1 MNTDTMNLKA
11 SVDFTQLVR
20 ETHDV
25 GLNKKVLCPF
35 HDDRTPSCHVYKDG
49 FHCFACGEHGDH
61 IDWLKHVHQLTT
73 AEAINALERR
83 AGGSLLTRPRCS
95 TFSPKTAPYKPVS
108 AEVLAAHHRQADK
121 LSHIPAAM
129 AGRGFTLED
138 LRVLSFAA
146 SGEDAIFPVTGP
158 NGSVLAL
165 KLRFA
170 RPQGGQ
176 RYRYVTPGHGTPA
189 WCSPDLLE
197 HDTVLLV
204 EGELN
209 GMACWLAA
217 PHLAVM
223 GIAGIGGAPHLHA
236 LEGRKV
242 YVYADGDDPCR
253 RACALWTA
261 QALDAGASSVYAVAP
276 WHADACEI
284 AGYEGR
290 EALAGLLS

>member
-1 MNTDTMNLKA
+1 MSTDIVNLKA
-11 SVDFTQLVR
+11 SVDFAQLVS
-20 ETHDV
+20 ETHEV

-35 HDDRTPSCHVYKDG
+35 HDDRTPSCHVYKNG

-83 AGGSLLTRPRCS
+83 AGGSVIASPRRS
-95 TFSPKTAPYKPVS
+95 AFSPKTVPYKPVS
-108 AEVLAAHHRQADK
+108 AEMLAAHHRQADK
-121 LSHIPAAM
+121 LSHIPAAT

-138 LRVLSFAA
+138 LRVLRFAA

-158 NGSVLAL
+158 EGNVLAL
-165 KLRFA
+165 KRRLA
-170 RPQGGQ
+170 QPQSGQ

-197 HDTVLLV
+197 RDTVLLV

-217 PHLAVM
+217 PHLTVM
-223 GIAGIGGAPHLHA
+223 GIAGTGGTPHLHA
-236 LEGRKV
+236 LAGRKV
-242 YVYADGDDPCR
+242 FVYADDDDPGR
-253 RACALWTA
+253 RARALWTT

-284 AGYEGR
+284 AGREGR
-290 EALAGLLS
+290 EVLAGLLS